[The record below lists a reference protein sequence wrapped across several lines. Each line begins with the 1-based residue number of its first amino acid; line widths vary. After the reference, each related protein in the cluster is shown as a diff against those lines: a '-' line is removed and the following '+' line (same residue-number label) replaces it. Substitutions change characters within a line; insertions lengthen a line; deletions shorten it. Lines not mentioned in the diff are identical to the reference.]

1 MTHTPEPDETF
12 FVNLTSP
19 TNATISD
26 IQGLGTIQNDDNN
39 ASIAGTVYNDLN
51 GNGSFDIGEPGIAGV
66 TVSLTG
72 SKFRNDDDGRQRR
85 VQLR

>member
-1 MTHTPEPDETF
+1 MPEADETF

-19 TNATISD
+19 TNATITDSH
-26 IQGLGTIQNDDNN
+26 GLGTIQNDDNN

-51 GNGSFDIGEPGIAGV
+51 GNGSFDVGEPGIAGV

-72 SKFRNDDDGRQRR
+72 PSPERRRRTQRR